1 MNSQL
6 KSKKNYL
13 NLYFQVHQPRR
24 LGQFS
29 FFDIGSGRDYFD
41 DGTNQLIMRRVAK
54 DCYLPTNL
62 LLLKLIRKHP
72 GIRITFSISGSALKQ
87 MEVFA
92 PAALESFQMLAATG
106 AVEFLSETYYH
117 SLSSLFSADEFKA
130 QVKKHADKVKHLFGI
145 SPTVFR
151 NTELIYND
159 EIGNVIQ
166 QLGFAGVITDGIE
179 KILGEQSANHLYQHP
194 DQSTRIFLR
203 NYRLSDDLAFRF
215 MDKDWTDWPLTP
227 AKYLAWLEGIS
238 GNEELITLGMDYE
251 TFGEHLKKDT
261 GIFLFLETLLIR
273 LAKHKRIKMMNPSE
287 ALKMLNPVDTITVP
301 DSISWADENRDLSAW
316 LGNDM
321 QQDAFESLKK
331 LERPIKNSDDSF
343 LLNTWQYLQTS
354 DHFYYM
360 STKTGNDG
368 GVHKYF
374 SPYASPYAAFMN
386 YMNVLTDFSLQVE
399 KLEKGQCETKKPF
412 DFQNTGRQEHI
423 DKKWHPE
430 ALTF

>member
-1 MNSQL
+1 MNLQQ
-6 KSKKNYL
+6 KSKKQYL

-29 FFDIGSGRDYFD
+29 FFDIGTGSDYFD
-41 DGTNQLIMRRVAK
+41 DGLNQVIMRRIAK

-62 LLLKLIRKHP
+62 LLLKLIRKYP
-72 GIRITFSISGSALKQ
+72 DIRISFSISGSALKQ
-87 MEVFA
+87 LELFA

-117 SLSSLFSADEFKA
+117 SLSFLTSKDEFKT
-130 QVKKHADKVKHLFGI
+130 QVIKHTDKIKDLFGI

-159 EIGNVIQ
+159 EIGRTVND
-166 QLGFAGVITDGIE
+166 LGFKGVFTDGIE
-179 KILGEQSANHLYQHP
+179 KILGERGPNHLYQHP

-203 NYRLSDDLAFRF
+203 NYQLSDDLAFRF
-215 MDKDWTDWPLTP
+215 MQKDWPEWPLTP
-227 AKYLAWLEGIS
+227 AKYITWLENILKKD
-238 GNEELITLGMDYE
+238 ELITVGLDYE
-251 TFGEHLKKDT
+251 TFGEHQKKGT
-261 GIFLFLETLLIR
+261 GIFKFLETLLTR
-273 LAKHKRIKMMNPSE
+273 LAKHKNIEMISPSQ
-287 ALKMLNPVDTITVP
+287 AILMLNPISTLHIP

-316 LGNDM
+316 LGNEM
-321 QQDAFESLKK
+321 QQNAFDVLNR
-331 LERPIKNSDDSF
+331 LEMPIKNIGSVT
-343 LLNTWQYLQTS
+343 LLNTWRYLQTS

-368 GVHKYF
+368 GVHNYF

-399 KLEKGQCETKKPF
+399 KLEKVQRETKPAF
-412 DFQNTGRQEHI
+412 NFPLTDNPEYI
-423 DKKWHPE
+423 DTKWRPE